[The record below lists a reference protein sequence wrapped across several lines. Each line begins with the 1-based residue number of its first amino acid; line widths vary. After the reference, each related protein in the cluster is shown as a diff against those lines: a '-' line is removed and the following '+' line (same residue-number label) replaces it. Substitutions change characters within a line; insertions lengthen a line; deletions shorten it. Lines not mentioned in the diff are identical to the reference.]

1 MQRRIVADEKHHEW
15 CVIITHDTFCNV
27 GLLQMENI
35 TNGVW
40 LLPTY
45 TFCNQRPERGNIS
58 IAQGNTLGFYTSFT
72 YTPCKGNSK
81 IKLVRE
87 HILLIIFYV
96 I

>member
-1 MQRRIVADEKHHEW
+1 MVCDYYPCTRSATK
-15 CVIITHDTFCNV
+15 
-27 GLLQMENI
+27 
-35 TNGVW
+35 
-40 LLPTY
+40 
-45 TFCNQRPERGNIS
+45 RPERGNIS
-58 IAQGNTLGFYTSFT
+58 IAQGNTLGFYASFT